1 MESQLSEYMEP
12 TDNCKLT
19 IYTNFSDLRN
29 LNELYECYKFPIS
42 YGS

>member
-1 MESQLSEYMEP
+1 MRANSMESQFSEYMEP

-29 LNELYECYKFPIS
+29 LNEVYEC
-42 YGS
+42 